1 MWPRQQEKQLPDRL
15 AQAMLRSQGE
25 ENERYGVLLRTLP
38 CAEPS
43 WDSTAICHTTGLQLD
58 TPNQTPPP
66 FDDQLPRQ
74 VDGCCLPLNLQQV
87 AVWPAPLVAS

>member
-1 MWPRQQEKQLPDRL
+1 MAKAAREATPRPPGSGHAPLP
-15 AQAMLRSQGE
+15 GE

>member
-1 MWPRQQEKQLPDRL
+1 MAKAAREATPRPPGSGHALFP
-15 AQAMLRSQGE
+15 GE